1 MPYFVYQISEGATNI
16 VKNLEKIAEFEAYK
30 EAKNHARDIR
40 PDVVNESTQVRVVF
54 ADNALHAEELLM
66 EKREKPI
73 MAEWEK

>member
-30 EAKNHARDIR
+30 EAKNHAREIR
-40 PDVVNESTQVRVVF
+40 PQIVNESTQVKVVF

-66 EKREKPI
+66 EKREKPVI
-73 MAEWEK
+73 AEWEK